1 MAERT
6 GWIDHIPAVWVE
18 PDATPAATAL
28 WLPPLSTNK
37 EWVLPFLREL
47 AGAGFLAVSFDPWQ
61 HGERGVESSEELRA
75 RVFSGGFRRHMWPIL
90 GQTTLD
96 ALRVLDHFDSGD
108 VVAGGVSMGGDVAVA
123 LAGIDPSVSRVATIV
138 STPDWTRPGMRELAD
153 PSKDLPQGDA
163 DDYAQWFYN
172 QLDPMSHVERYAR
185 GQPILFE
192 CGGDDQHVPADGA
205 LRFAEAAGDSVQVNV
220 RPGLGHMDAMTP
232 EVLQSCLD
240 WLSRR

>member
-1 MAERT
+1 MPERT
-6 GWIDHIPAVWVE
+6 GWIDHIPAIWVE
-18 PDATPAATAL
+18 PEATPAATAL

-61 HGERGVESSEELRA
+61 HGERGTESSEEIRE
-75 RVFSGGFRRHMWPIL
+75 RVFGGFRRHMWPIL

-96 ALRVLDHFDSGD
+96 ALRVLDHFDSGG

-138 STPDWTRPGMRELAD
+138 STPDWTRPGMRDLAD
-153 PSKDLPQGDA
+153 PSKHLPQGSADA
-163 DDYAQWFYN
+163 YAQWFYN
-172 QLDPMSHVERYAR
+172 QLDPLSHVERYAR
-185 GQPILFE
+185 GQAILFE
-192 CGGDDQHVPADGA
+192 CGGEDRHVPADGA
-205 LRFAEAAGDSVQVNV
+205 QRFADAAGDSVQVNV
-220 RPGLGHMDAMTP
+220 RPGRGHMDAMTP
-232 EVLQSCLD
+232 EVLASCLS

>member
-6 GWIDHIPAVWVE
+6 GWIDHIPAIWVE

-47 AGAGFLAVSFDPWQ
+47 AGVGFLAVSFDPWQ
-61 HGERGVESSEELRA
+61 HGERGTESSEEIRA
-75 RVFSGGFRRHMWPIL
+75 RVFGSFRRHMWPIL

-108 VVAGGVSMGGDVAVA
+108 VLAGGVSMGGDVAVA

-138 STPDWTRPGMRELAD
+138 STPDWTRPGMRDLAD

-163 DDYAQWFYN
+163 DDYAQWFYK
-172 QLDPMSHVERYAR
+172 QLDPISHVERYAR
-185 GQPILFE
+185 GQAILFE

-205 LRFAEAAGDSVQVNV
+205 LRFADAVGDSVQVNI

-232 EVLQSCLD
+232 EVLANCLS